1 MLGGCNIVLA
11 GIVIIC
17 ISGGGIN
24 REYISVLDKMP
35 ARVWE
40 AVVSE
45 LPWEQ
50 EEPAE
55 ESTEE
60 PSAEE
65 IQDALLQE
73 YDFSELDRILSR
85 NLEGEEF
92 HFGDLVRSLIQGDVD
107 GQGVDWKQYFYQIFL
122 RELDANRE
130 IMVKLILLAMITAI
144 FTNLSGSMGK
154 GLISENGFYIT
165 YLIMTALLMSSFS
178 LIYQVAEETVVEIL
192 NIMEALIPAYMMA
205 VGLSSGIT
213 SSVVLQE
220 GMVMGITAVSWGI
233 QKIVLPCA
241 QVYVMLGL
249 INNLMDEDRFSKL
262 GELIQSG
269 TGWLMKSVLA
279 FVVGLNVIK
288 SMLAPAAD
296 SVTATAL
303 QRGLSAIPGGQAVTA
318 VSGVVIG
325 SGVLIKNGIGAG
337 GMLLLLLAVSVPILK
352 MSVFIFSYKFMAALL
367 QPISDKRMIQGIQ
380 CVSEGGQM
388 LITAVLTVITLFLL
402 SIAIVAVSTNVT
414 YYAG

>member
-1 MLGGCNIVLA
+1 MMLGGCNIVLIS
-11 GIVIIC
+11 IVIVC
-17 ISGGGIN
+17 ISGSGIN
-24 REYISVLDKMP
+24 RESVSAMDRTP
-35 ARVWE
+35 VRAGE
-40 AVVSE
+40 AYSG
-45 LPWEQ
+45 LSWTQ
-50 EEPAE
+50 EEA
-55 ESTEE
+55 TEE
-60 PSAEE
+60 ASPEE
-65 IQDALLQE
+65 IQDTLLQE
-73 YDFSELDRILSR
+73 YDFTELDRILSR
-85 NLEGEEF
+85 NLEGVEF
-92 HFGDLVRSLIQGDVD
+92 DFGDLVRSLIQGNVD
-107 GQGVDWKQYFYQIFL
+107 GQGVDWKEYFYQIFL

-130 IMVKLILLAMITAI
+130 IMVKLILLAIITAV

-165 YLIMTALLMSSFS
+165 YLIMTALLMSSFT
-178 LIYQVAEETVVEIL
+178 LICQVAEETVVEIL

-205 VGLSSGIT
+205 VGLSSGAT

-233 QKIVLPCA
+233 QRIVFPCT
-241 QVYVMLGL
+241 QVYVLLGL
-249 INNLMDEDRFSKL
+249 INNLMEEDRFSKL

-279 FVVGLNVIK
+279 FVVGLNAIK

-367 QPISDKRMIQGIQ
+367 QPISDKRMVQGIQ

-388 LITAVLTVITLFLL
+388 LITAVLTVIVLFLL